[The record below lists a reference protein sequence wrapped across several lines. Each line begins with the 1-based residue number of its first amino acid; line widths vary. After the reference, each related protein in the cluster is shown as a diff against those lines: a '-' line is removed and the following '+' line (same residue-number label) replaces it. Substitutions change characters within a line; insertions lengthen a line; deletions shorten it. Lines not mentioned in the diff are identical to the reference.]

1 MPNMKRITD
10 LSKYE
15 GILPYDSELFG
26 VYQSLIGWKSK
37 RIFDRMKSKN
47 FPLITLSNMFENK
60 TKVMLNADSYIEK
73 GSLKV
78 GEFAEAN
85 LIPHNSVIILK
96 EIYQKLQ
103 SFGKVPQDADEWS
116 HLINDAVLND
126 ILNDPVRSHYSELA
140 SDKRQSI
147 NAAVKLPNE
156 SDEVFYRRKHHLME
170 EVRAELVTAIE
181 KEIKIAGVI
190 KELIANKHVSEL
202 NKIFYRN
209 LDLNA
214 QEEYNKLLTR
224 TQNDFHDPYLTFDPT
239 KDIDNVNVSPLGI
252 VHLYRQFFFEL
263 DTFLGTPTSHVWLSP
278 GSTVELIETSTR
290 KTIIEKTTETF
301 TETSNKTEDTLVSQ
315 EDLSESVK
323 EENKNDLKLGFT
335 TTVNQS
341 WGTGSMT
348 ATGNLNMDKTQQFAR
363 ETVHKKMRQQTQK
376 LSTEIRQSFKSTFKI
391 VTETTDT
398 SSKRYVLNNS
408 TDKLINYELRR
419 KMRQVGVQVQ
429 DIGTFLCWQTF
440 VDEPGNDLGLAN
452 LIHVSSPVELVV
464 PTNPEEIPLP
474 PDRPL
479 FHKVYCLWNYD
490 EPKAGFIGV
499 GEFHLPPAPD
509 GFDISIE
516 PEHVHLPATQLS
528 ARGED
533 FTGVWSFGARF
544 KPNGKIEVGVL
555 AYGLPDGLDWDE
567 RVDFEVQ
574 IEFKCVPN
582 NDTRNKIKELN
593 KQRQQDAEKVATEET
608 FRKASEVAF
617 KDAKERINIAS
628 KIAKRNFE
636 DLREEERILVYRK
649 LISSLMSE
657 LNYKHVDGKRRHVLS
672 ELINSIFDIDKMLYF
687 VAPDWWKPRTQQPS
701 IFNVQTR
708 INNLSIAWPDMN
720 HRPANYMITDASA
733 PAPMGSSLGWLLQL
747 DGDNL
752 RNTFLNAPWVKAVIP
767 IRPGKE
773 KAALKWLQSV
783 NVEGADGLDAEYAA
797 PEEELDAIR
806 NKMGLADET
815 AVTLKD
821 AIDFLCM
828 EVAEKHEESL
838 KVKTF
843 PQDPAINDDDK
854 VNTTPTQKVFEHG
867 FYALHGG
874 FRAQVDGGN
883 PNPDN
888 SERNFQVFDQWIEV
902 LPTDQ
907 VVPVEV
913 EYDPKTGRG
922 I

>member
-1 MPNMKRITD
+1 MKRITD
-10 LSKYE
+10 FSNYK

-37 RIFDRMKSKN
+37 RILNRIKLKT
-47 FPLITLSNMFENK
+47 FPLLPLSNMFENK
-60 TKVMLNADSYIEK
+60 KREIINADGFIQAGSIE
-73 GSLKV
+73 V
-78 GEFAEAN
+78 GGFVEPQ
-85 LIPHNSVIILK
+85 LVPHDSSIILK

-103 SFGKVPQDADEWS
+103 TFGRIPQDGDEWH
-116 HLINDAVLND
+116 HLINEGFLHDKLND
-126 ILNDPVRSHYSELA
+126 TVQKHYNALA
-140 SDKRQSI
+140 LRKIQSI
-147 NAAVKLPNE
+147 NSALKLPNE
-156 SDEVFYRRKHHLME
+156 SDEMFNIRQGNLKK
-170 EVRAELVTAIE
+170 EVKTELLADVE
-181 KEIKIAGVI
+181 KEIKLASVI
-190 KELIANKHVSEL
+190 RELIENNRTNEL
-202 NKIFYRN
+202 NKIFYKN
-209 LDLNA
+209 LDINA
-214 QEEYNKLLTR
+214 KEEYNKLLTR
-224 TQNDFHDPYLTFDPT
+224 TQNDFRDPYLTFDPT
-239 KDIDNVNVSPLGI
+239 KDIDNVTVSPLGI

-301 TETSNKTEDTLVSQ
+301 TETNKKTEDTLVTQ
-315 EDLSESVK
+315 DDLSESVK

-348 ATGNLNMDKTQQFAR
+348 ATGSLNMDKTQQLAR

-376 LSTEIRQSFKSTFKI
+376 LSTEIRQNFKSTFKVI
-391 VTETTDT
+391 TESTDT
-398 SSKRYVLNNS
+398 SSKRYVLNNN
-408 TDKLINYELRR
+408 TPNLINYELRR

-440 VDEPGNDLGLAN
+440 VDEPGEDLGLAN
-452 LIHVSSPVELVV
+452 LIHISSPVELVV

-474 PDRPL
+474 TDRPL
-479 FHKVYCLWNYD
+479 FHKVHCKWTY
-490 EPKAGFIGV
+490 EARHSGFIGV
-499 GEFHLPPAPD
+499 GIFDLPPAPE
-509 GFDISIE
+509 GFDIFRE
-516 PEHVHLPATQLS
+516 PEHVILPATQLS
-528 ARGED
+528 ARGDD

-544 KPNGKIEVGVL
+544 TSDGKIEVGVL
-555 AYGLPDGLDWDE
+555 AFGLPNGIDWDK

-574 IEFKCVPN
+574 VEFKCVPN
-582 NDTRNKIKELN
+582 NDTINKIKQLN
-593 KQRQQDAEKVATEET
+593 DQKKQDAKDVADQENY
-608 FRKASEVAF
+608 RKASEEAI
-617 KDAKERINIAS
+617 KDAKDRINIAS
-628 KIAKRNFE
+628 KIVKRNFE

-649 LISSLMSE
+649 LISSLMSDFKYVE
-657 LNYKHVDGKRRHVLS
+657 DEKSRHVLS

-687 VAPDWWKPRTQQPS
+687 VAPEWWKPRKKQPS
-701 IFNVQTR
+701 IFNAQTQ
-708 INNLSIAWPDMN
+708 IDNFYITWPDMN
-720 HRPANYMITDASA
+720 HRPDNYMITDTSA

-752 RNTFLNAPWVKAVIP
+752 RNNFLNAPWVKAVIP
-767 IRPGKE
+767 VRPGKE

-783 NVEGADGLDAEYAA
+783 DIEGTDGLDAEYAA
-797 PEEELDAIR
+797 TEEELDAIR
-806 NKMGLADET
+806 NKLSLADGT
-815 AVTLKD
+815 PVTLKH

-843 PQDPAINDDDK
+843 PQDPEINDDDK
-854 VNTTPTQKVFEHG
+854 VTTTPIQKVFEHG

-883 PNPDN
+883 PDPNNAD
-888 SERNFQVFDQWIEV
+888 RNFQVFDQWIEV

-913 EYDPKTGRG
+913 TYDPKTGRQQ
-922 I
+922 